1 MTAVLELAEVGRR
14 YGELRAVDSVTL
26 EIEAGS
32 RHALIGP
39 NGAGKSTLFHLISGT
54 VRATSG
60 RIRFLGR
67 RHHPA

>member
-1 MTAVLELAEVGRR
+1 VTAVLELAEVGRR

-39 NGAGKSTLFHLISGT
+39 NGAGKSTLLHLRHRARDLGAHPLSG
-54 VRATSG
+54 G
-60 RIRFLGR
+60 